1 MSEPLF
7 EIFKAQKDLLLF
19 RPIAPNLREHWSHY
33 VAYVICVS
41 LLVGAG
47 RYWDH
52 PAAEIWQYLGLGS
65 LAYVFALS
73 ALLYWL
79 LMPLRPAN
87 WTYLSVFLF
96 VGLTSLPA
104 LLYAIPV
111 ERFFPLEV
119 AQSANVWFL
128 LVVAVWRVALY
139 VKFLRGAAG
148 FDWFRTFVA
157 TLLPLSIIVAS
168 LAVLNLEHV
177 VFDLMSG
184 IRPEDRSPN
193 DSAYSIVF
201 MMTLFAYVAFPVTAL
216 CYLIAVY
223 RAFKAKYRVIQ

>member
-1 MSEPLF
+1 MPKPIF
-7 EIFKAQKDLLLF
+7 EILKAQKDLLLF
-19 RPIAPNLREHWSHY
+19 RSIAPNLRDHRWHY
-33 VAYVICVS
+33 VAYVSCVS
-41 LLVGAG
+41 LLAGMG

-52 PAAEIWQYLGLGS
+52 PSAEVWQYLGLGS
-65 LAYVFALS
+65 LAYVIALS

-87 WTYLSVFLF
+87 WTYLGVFLF
-96 VGLTSLPA
+96 IGLTSLPA

-111 ERFFPLEV
+111 ERFFSLET

-128 LVVAVWRVALY
+128 LVVAAWRVALY
-139 VKFLRGAAG
+139 IKFLLGAAR
-148 FDWFRTFVA
+148 FDWLSTFVA

-168 LAVLNLEHV
+168 LAALNLEHV

-193 DSAYSIVF
+193 DRAYSIVF
-201 MMTLFAYVAFPVTAL
+201 MLTLFAYLAFPVTAL

-223 RAFKAKYRVIQ
+223 RAFKAKYRAFK